1 MKRQEEAFEIDLEYL
16 EGILAELSNEQAGAL
31 FKEICSYAGGSR
43 KRTELDRKTR
53 YAFDKIREQ
62 AAGRG
67 DHAKHETLND

>member
-1 MKRQEEAFEIDLEYL
+1 MKFDLEYL
-16 EGILAELSNEQAGAL
+16 EGILAELSDEQAGAL

-53 YAFDKIREQ
+53 YAFHKIREQ

>member
-1 MKRQEEAFEIDLEYL
+1 MKRKEEAFEIDLEYL

-53 YAFDKIREQ
+53 YAFHKIREQ

-67 DHAKHETLND
+67 DHAKQKGNDT

>member
-16 EGILAELSNEQAGAL
+16 EWILAELSNEQAGAL

-53 YAFDKIREQ
+53 YAFHKIREQ

-67 DHAKHETLND
+67 DHAKHETFND

>member
-1 MKRQEEAFEIDLEYL
+1 MKRHEETFEIDLEYL
-16 EGILAELSNEQAGAL
+16 EGILAELSDEQAGAL

-43 KRTELDRKTR
+43 KRTELDSKTR
-53 YAFDKIREQ
+53 YAFHKIREQ

>member
-43 KRTELDRKTR
+43 KRTELDSKTR
-53 YAFDKIREQ
+53 YAFHKIREQ

>member
-1 MKRQEEAFEIDLEYL
+1 MKRHEEAFEIDLEYL
-16 EGILAELSNEQAGAL
+16 EGILAELSDEQAGAL

-43 KRTELDRKTR
+43 KRTELDSKTR
-53 YAFDKIREQ
+53 YAFHKIREQ

>member
-16 EGILAELSNEQAGAL
+16 EGILAELSDEQAGAL

-43 KRTELDRKTR
+43 KRTKLDKKTR
-53 YAFDKIREQ
+53 YAFHKIREQ

>member
-1 MKRQEEAFEIDLEYL
+1 MKRHEETFEIDLEYL
-16 EGILAELSNEQAGAL
+16 EEILAELSDEQAGAL

-53 YAFDKIREQ
+53 YAFHKIREQ

>member
-16 EGILAELSNEQAGAL
+16 EGILAELSDEQAGAL
-31 FKEICSYAGGSR
+31 FKEICSCAGGSR
-43 KRTELDRKTR
+43 KRTELDSKTR
-53 YAFDKIREQ
+53 YAFHKIREQ